1 MGINP
6 NEIKKHTSKRLKN
19 RNRRERKFK
28 AEIKERWQFIAMT
41 SNEKYREEKKE

>member
-28 AEIKERWQFIAMT
+28 AEIKKNVAVYCNDQ
-41 SNEKYREEKKE
+41 